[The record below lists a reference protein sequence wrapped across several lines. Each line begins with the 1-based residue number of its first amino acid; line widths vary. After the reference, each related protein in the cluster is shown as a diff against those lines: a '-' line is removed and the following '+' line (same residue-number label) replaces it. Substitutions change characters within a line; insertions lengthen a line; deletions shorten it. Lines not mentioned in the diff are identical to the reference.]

1 VAVKKKTTKRTTAK
15 TSKGKLQMTNVAVCY
30 LPLVG
35 WVPAA
40 VYMVLEKDRRVRWHA
55 MQSLLL
61 NGVSAVAILAT
72 SGSLL
77 GFAVVAFA
85 LVLMLVLSVRVYNG
99 EDLRLPVLG
108 SWTEMIVHK
117 G

>member
-1 VAVKKKTTKRTTAK
+1 MATKKKTTHK
-15 TSKGKLQMTNVAVCY
+15 TNPKPKQAMNVAVCY

-35 WVPAA
+35 WIPAA
-40 VYMVLEKDRRVRWHA
+40 VYMVLESDRKVRWHA

-72 SGSLL
+72 VGSFL
-77 GFAVVAFA
+77 GLVVTAFV

-99 EDLRLPVLG
+99 EELKLPVLSG
-108 SWTEMIVHK
+108 WTEMIVHK